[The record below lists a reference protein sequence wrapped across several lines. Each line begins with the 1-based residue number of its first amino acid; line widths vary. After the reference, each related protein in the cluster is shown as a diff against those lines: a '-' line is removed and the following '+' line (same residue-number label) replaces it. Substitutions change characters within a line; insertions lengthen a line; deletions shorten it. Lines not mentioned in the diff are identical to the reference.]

1 MDLATFSKDHTVD
14 NLADRTGEAGNTTVL
29 NLTLLAGPAPPGG
42 TGWRCAANGA
52 ANKLSVKAICPAQTR
67 PGHVLT
73 IEVAVPPNSDA
84 VTKVPLLGAD
94 PASITVTEGGAA
106 VWRDGAFVPGVKGVV
121 GVAAESEADVVAVS
135 HGSGRY
141 RFTRTDK

>member
-1 MDLATFSKDHTVD
+1 MNGVLV
-14 NLADRTGEAGNTTVL
+14 NTS
-29 NLTLLAGPAPPGG
+29 AAHKFGPGG
-42 TGWRCAANGA
+42 SCTG
-52 ANKLSVKAICPAQTR
+52 Q
-67 PGHVLT
+67 GHVLSAQVACPKPLKTGTTLT
-73 IEVAVPPNSDA
+73 IDVVVPPNSDA
-84 VTKVPLLGAD
+84 VTKVPLLGSD

-121 GVAAESEADVVAVS
+121 GVAAESEADVMAVS